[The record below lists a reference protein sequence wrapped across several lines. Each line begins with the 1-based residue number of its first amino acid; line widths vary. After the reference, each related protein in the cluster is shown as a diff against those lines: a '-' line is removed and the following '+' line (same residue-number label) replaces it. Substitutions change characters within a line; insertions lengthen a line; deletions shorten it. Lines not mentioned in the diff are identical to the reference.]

1 MRNKFPATKAPLY
14 TLVTRHTYYA
24 PSFIPIVQYLP
35 SVCPPMRTE
44 ANAKCQEDLQ
54 VLLPWR
60 LDLLHQEHRTPTP
73 ENYPK
78 EKDY

>member
-1 MRNKFPATKAPLY
+1 MRKKFPPTKAPLY
-14 TLVTRHTYYA
+14 TLTPRHTYYVL
-24 PSFIPIVQYLP
+24 SFIPIVQYLP

-44 ANAKCQEDLQ
+44 ANAKCQGDLP
-54 VLLPWR
+54 VLLPWKP
-60 LDLLHQEHRTPTP
+60 DPLHQEHRTPTP